1 MAEYREARRWICISK
16 SPRSIRVRAHV
27 CISFF
32 HMTYR
37 RDYLDVDPSL
47 RFEADNASRIYGSLF
62 SVLSSVLYRRTH
74 RSSLRPWF
82 FIGIPEHKK
91 KSVRRDWKAIPSS
104 GNTKR
109 NLFLSYHC
117 PSSSTSPLKLVF
129 YVWTHRRIACTN
141 YWQSKK
147 VYCRNG
153 DRFFVR
159 VISCQF
165 GNFYGFLFSLG
176 FNTVSSTVQIWL
188 DIFVL
193 VSFKVTISWFSSF
206 KWTLNLK
213 LETVVLL

>member
-129 YVWTHRRIACTN
+129 YVWTHRRIARTN
-141 YWQSKK
+141 Y
-147 VYCRNG
+147 
-153 DRFFVR
+153 
-159 VISCQF
+159 
-165 GNFYGFLFSLG
+165 FSIG
-176 FNTVSSTVQIWL
+176 RGRKFIVEMEIVSSY
-188 DIFVL
+188 
-193 VSFKVTISWFSSF
+193 
-206 KWTLNLK
+206 
-213 LETVVLL
+213 E